1 LVRHSKTCIQIENLA
16 MKRQLPRWKNV
27 KPLLGWSLPK
37 LPLQDKKLKKV
48 VNMAEMRSL
57 AKKRVPKAVFDY
69 VDGGAN
75 DELAY
80 ARSQE
85 IYSKVEF
92 KARVLRDVSKIDL
105 NAEILDAKTS
115 LPIIFAPTGY
125 TRMMHYKGE
134 VMVAKVC
141 QENNLIYNLST
152 MGTTSSKEIGEQ
164 VSGVRRW
171 FQLYLWRDRDQSL
184 KFIEEAK
191 EAGFE
196 GLMLTVDTAVGGI
209 KWRDMRNGLT
219 VPPKIGLKTFFDM
232 ALKPKWWFNLL
243 TTAPLEFA
251 TFRNFNKPLSE
262 IAAKVFDPAV
272 TFEDVKWLR
281 SVWQG
286 KLIIKGIQTVEDASE
301 LAKIGIDA
309 IVLSNHGG
317 RQLDRSVVPLELLPS
332 VRAAIGA
339 KGSGPQI
346 YIDGAVMSGADV
358 IAAIALGADAVLIGR
373 AYLYG
378 AMAAGEGGVK
388 KVVELFRFEMETAMK
403 LMGAKNLGELS
414 PDFVN
419 IRA

>member
-1 LVRHSKTCIQIENLA
+1 
-16 MKRQLPRWKNV
+16 MKRQLPRWKSI
-27 KPLLGWSLPK
+27 KPLLGWELPK
-37 LPLQDKKLKKV
+37 SPFQDRKLNSV
-48 VNMAEMRSL
+48 VNLAELRSL
-57 AKKRVPKAVFDY
+57 AKRRVPKAVFDY

-85 IYSKVEF
+85 IYSRVEF
-92 KARVLRDVSKIDL
+92 KARVLRDVSVIDL
-105 NAEILDAKTS
+105 KTKILDKESA

-141 QENNLIYNLST
+141 DENNLIYNLST

-164 VSGVRRW
+164 VPNVRRW

-191 EAGFE
+191 AAGFE

-209 KWRDMRNGLT
+209 KWRDIRNGLT

-286 KLIIKGIQTVEDASE
+286 KLIIKGIQTVSDAQE
-301 LAKIGIDA
+301 LAKIGVDA

-317 RQLDRSVVPLELLPS
+317 RQLDRSVVPLELLPA
-332 VRAAIGA
+332 VRTAIGP
-339 KGSGPQI
+339 KGSGSEI
-346 YIDGAVMSGADV
+346 YIDGAIMSGADCL
-358 IAAIALGADAVLIGR
+358 AAVALGADAVLIGR

-378 AMAAGEGGVK
+378 AMAAGKNGVE
-388 KVVELFRFEMETAMK
+388 KVVEILRFEMETALK
-403 LMGAKNLGELS
+403 LMGAKNLSELS
-414 PDFVN
+414 PDFIN
-419 IRA
+419 IRS

>member
-1 LVRHSKTCIQIENLA
+1 
-16 MKRQLPRWKNV
+16 MKRQLPRWKSI
-27 KPLLGWSLPK
+27 KPLLGWGLPK
-37 LPLQDKKLKKV
+37 SPFQDRKLNSV
-48 VNMAEMRSL
+48 VNLAELRSL
-57 AKKRVPKAVFDY
+57 AKRRVPKAVFDY

-85 IYSKVEF
+85 IYSRVEF
-92 KARVLRDVSKIDL
+92 KARVLRDVSVINLKT
-105 NAEILDAKTS
+105 NILDKESA

-141 QENNLIYNLST
+141 DENNLIYNLST

-164 VSGVRRW
+164 VPNVRRW

-191 EAGFE
+191 AAGFE

-209 KWRDMRNGLT
+209 KWRDIRNGLT

-286 KLIIKGIQTVEDASE
+286 KLIIKGIQTVSDAQE
-301 LAKIGIDA
+301 LAKIGVDA

-317 RQLDRSVVPLELLPS
+317 RQLDRSVVPLELLPA
-332 VRAAIGA
+332 VRTAIGP
-339 KGSGPQI
+339 KGNSPEI
-346 YIDGAVMSGADV
+346 YIDGAIMSGADCL
-358 IAAIALGADAVLIGR
+358 AAVALGADAVLIGR

-378 AMAAGEGGVK
+378 AMAAGKNGVE
-388 KVVELFRFEMETAMK
+388 KVVEILRFEMETALK
-403 LMGAKNLGELS
+403 LMGAKNLSELS
-414 PDFVN
+414 PDFIN
-419 IRA
+419 IRS

>member
-1 LVRHSKTCIQIENLA
+1 
-16 MKRQLPRWKNV
+16 MKRQLPRWKSI
-27 KPLLGWSLPK
+27 KPLLGWGLPK
-37 LPLQDKKLKKV
+37 SPFRDRKLNSV
-48 VNMAEMRSL
+48 VNLAELRLL

-85 IYSKVEF
+85 IYSRVEF
-92 KARVLRDVSKIDL
+92 KARVLRDVSVINLKTK
-105 NAEILDAKTS
+105 ILDKESS
-115 LPIIFAPTGY
+115 LPLIFAPTGY
-125 TRMMHYKGE
+125 TRMMHYQGE

-141 QENNLIYNLST
+141 DENNLIYNLST

-164 VSGVRRW
+164 VPNVRRW

-191 EAGFE
+191 AAGFE

-209 KWRDMRNGLT
+209 KWRDIRNGLT

-243 TTAPLEFA
+243 STAPLEFA

-286 KLIIKGIQTVEDASE
+286 KLIIKGIQTVSDAQE
-301 LAKIGIDA
+301 LAKIGVDA

-317 RQLDRSVVPLELLPS
+317 RQLDRSVVPLELLPA
-332 VRAAIGA
+332 VRTAIGP
-339 KGSGPQI
+339 KGSGPEI
-346 YIDGAVMSGADV
+346 YIDGAIMSGADCL
-358 IAAIALGADAVLIGR
+358 AAVALGADAVLIGR

-378 AMAAGEGGVK
+378 AMAAGKNGVE
-388 KVVELFRFEMETAMK
+388 KVVEILRFEMETALK
-403 LMGAKNLGELS
+403 LMGAKNLSELS
-414 PDFVN
+414 PDFIN
-419 IRA
+419 IRS

>member
-1 LVRHSKTCIQIENLA
+1 
-16 MKRQLPRWKNV
+16 M
-27 KPLLGWSLPK
+27 PK
-37 LPLQDKKLKKV
+37 FPLQDRKLKSV
-48 VNMAEMRSL
+48 VNLAEMRNL

-85 IYSKVEF
+85 IYSRVEF

-105 NAEILDAKTS
+105 TCDVIGQKSA

-125 TRMMHYKGE
+125 TRMMHYQGE
-134 VMVAKVC
+134 VMVAKIC
-141 QENNLIYNLST
+141 EENNLIYNLST
-152 MGTTSSKEIGEQ
+152 MGTTSSEEIGNQ
-164 VSGVRRW
+164 VPGVRRW

-219 VPPKIGLKTFFDM
+219 VPPKIGFKTFFDM

-262 IAAKVFDPAV
+262 IAATVFDPAV

-286 KLIIKGIQTVEDASE
+286 KLVIKGIQSVADAAE
-301 LAKIGIDA
+301 LKKIGVDA

-317 RQLDRSVVPLELLPS
+317 RQLDRSVVPLELLPK
-332 VRAAIGA
+332 VRSEIGV

-346 YIDGAVMSGADV
+346 YIDGAIMSGADV
-358 IAAIALGADAVLIGR
+358 LAAIALGADAVLIGK

-378 AMAAGEGGVK
+378 AMAAGKSGVE
-388 KVVELFRFEMETAMK
+388 KVVEMFRFEMETALK
-403 LMGAKNLGELS
+403 LMGAKNLSELT

-419 IRA
+419 IRS

>member
-1 LVRHSKTCIQIENLA
+1 
-16 MKRQLPRWKNV
+16 MKRQLPRWKSI
-27 KPLLGWSLPK
+27 KPLLGWGLPK
-37 LPLQDKKLKKV
+37 SPFRDRKLNSV
-48 VNMAEMRSL
+48 VNLAELRSL
-57 AKKRVPKAVFDY
+57 AKRRVPKAVFDY

-85 IYSKVEF
+85 IYTRVEF
-92 KARVLRDVSKIDL
+92 KARVLRDVSVIDL
-105 NAEILDAKTS
+105 KTKILDKESA

-125 TRMMHYKGE
+125 TRMMHYQGE

-141 QENNLIYNLST
+141 DENNLIYNLST

-164 VSGVRRW
+164 VPNVRRW

-191 EAGFE
+191 AAGFE

-286 KLIIKGIQTVEDASE
+286 KLIIKGIQTVSDAQE
-301 LAKIGIDA
+301 LAKIGVDA

-317 RQLDRSVVPLELLPS
+317 RQLDRSVVPLELLPA
-332 VRAAIGA
+332 VRTAIGP
-339 KGSGPQI
+339 KGNSPEI
-346 YIDGAVMSGADV
+346 YIDGAIMSGADCL
-358 IAAIALGADAVLIGR
+358 AAVALGADAVLIGR

-378 AMAAGEGGVK
+378 AMAAGKNGVE
-388 KVVELFRFEMETAMK
+388 KVVEILRFEMETALK
-403 LMGAKNLGELS
+403 LMGAKNLSELS
-414 PDFVN
+414 PDFIN
-419 IRA
+419 IRS

>member
-1 LVRHSKTCIQIENLA
+1 MN
-16 MKRQLPRWKNV
+16 RQFPRWKNI

-37 LPLQDKKLKKV
+37 DPLADRKLKKV
-48 VNMAEMRSL
+48 VNLAEMRLLS
-57 AKKRVPKAVFDY
+57 KKRVPKAVFDY

-85 IYSKVEF
+85 IYSRVEF
-92 KARVLRDVSKIDL
+92 KAKVLRDVSKIDL
-105 NAEILDAKTS
+105 TS
-115 LPIIFAPTGY
+115 NIVGQKSALPIIFAPTGY
-125 TRMMHYKGE
+125 TRMMHYQGE

-141 QENNLIYNLST
+141 EANNLVYNLST
-152 MGTTSSKEIGEQ
+152 MGTTSSKEIGDQ
-164 VSGVRRW
+164 VPNVRRW
-171 FQLYLWRDRDQSL
+171 FQLYLWRDRTQSL
-184 KFIEEAK
+184 KFIEEAQI
-191 EAGFE
+191 AGFE
-196 GLMLTVDTAVGGI
+196 GLMLTVDTAIGGI

-251 TFRNFNKPLSE
+251 TFRNFNQPLSE

-281 SVWQG
+281 SVWKG
-286 KLIIKGIQTVEDASE
+286 KLIIKGIQTVSDAVE
-301 LAKIGIDA
+301 LKNIGVDA

-317 RQLDRSVVPLELLPS
+317 RQLDRSVVPLELLPQ
-332 VRAAIGA
+332 VRSAIGN
-339 KGSGPQI
+339 KGDGPQI
-346 YIDGAVMSGADV
+346 FIDGAIMSGADV
-358 IAAIALGADAVLIGR
+358 LAAIALGADAVLIGR

-378 AMAAGEGGVK
+378 AMAAGKKGVE
-388 KVVELFRFEMETAMK
+388 KVVEILRFEMETAMK
-403 LMGAKNLGELS
+403 LLGAKDLSELN

-419 IRA
+419 LRN

>member
-1 LVRHSKTCIQIENLA
+1 L
-16 MKRQLPRWKNV
+16 KRQFPRWKNI

-37 LPLQDKKLKKV
+37 DPFADRKLKKV
-48 VNMAEMRSL
+48 VNLAEMRLLS
-57 AKKRVPKAVFDY
+57 KKRVPKAVFDY

-85 IYSKVEF
+85 IYSRVEF
-92 KARVLRDVSKIDL
+92 RAKVLRDVSKIDL
-105 NAEILDAKTS
+105 TADIVGQKSA

-125 TRMMHYKGE
+125 TRMMHYQGE
-134 VMVAKVC
+134 VMIAKVC
-141 QENNLIYNLST
+141 EENDLVYNLST
-152 MGTTSSKEIGEQ
+152 MGTTSSKEIGDQ
-164 VSGVRRW
+164 VPTVRRW
-171 FQLYLWRDRDQSL
+171 FQLYLWRDRSQSL
-184 KFIEEAK
+184 KFIEEAQA
-191 EAGFE
+191 AGFE

-219 VPPKIGLKTFFDM
+219 VPPKIGLKTFLDM
-232 ALKPKWWFNLL
+232 ALKPKWWANLL

-281 SVWQG
+281 SVWKG
-286 KLIIKGIQTVEDASE
+286 KLIIKGIQTVSDAVE
-301 LAKIGIDA
+301 LKNIGVDA

-317 RQLDRSVVPLELLPS
+317 RQLDRSVVPLELLPQ
-332 VRAAIGA
+332 VRSAIGP
-339 KGSGPQI
+339 KGNGPQI
-346 YIDGAVMSGADV
+346 FIDGAIMSGADV
-358 IAAIALGADAVLIGR
+358 LAAIALGADAVLIGR

-378 AMAAGEGGVK
+378 AMAAGKKGVE
-388 KVVELFRFEMETAMK
+388 KVVEMLRFEMETAMK
-403 LMGAKNLGELS
+403 LLGAKDLSELN

-419 IRA
+419 IRN

>member
-1 LVRHSKTCIQIENLA
+1 
-16 MKRQLPRWKNV
+16 MKRQLPRWKNI

-37 LPLQDKKLKKV
+37 FPLQDRKLKNV
-48 VNMAEMRSL
+48 VNLAEMRNL

-85 IYSKVEF
+85 IYSRVEF

-105 NAEILDAKTS
+105 TCDVIGRRSA

-125 TRMMHYKGE
+125 TRMMHYQGE
-134 VMVAKVC
+134 VMVAKIC
-141 QENNLIYNLST
+141 EENNLIYNLST
-152 MGTTSSKEIGEQ
+152 MGTTSSEEIGNQ
-164 VSGVRRW
+164 VPNVRRW

-219 VPPKIGLKTFFDM
+219 VPPKIGFKTFFDM

-262 IAAKVFDPAV
+262 IAATVFDPAV

-286 KLIIKGIQTVEDASE
+286 KLIIKGIQTIADAAE
-301 LAKIGIDA
+301 LKKIGVDA

-317 RQLDRSVVPLELLPS
+317 RQLDRSVVPLELLPT
-332 VRAAIGA
+332 VRSEFGA

-346 YIDGAVMSGADV
+346 YIDGAIMSGADV
-358 IAAIALGADAVLIGR
+358 LAAVALGADAVLIGR

-378 AMAAGEGGVK
+378 AMAAGQSGVE
-388 KVVELFRFEMETAMK
+388 KVVAMFRFEMETAMK
-403 LMGAKNLGELS
+403 LMGAKNLTELT

-419 IRA
+419 IRS

>member
-1 LVRHSKTCIQIENLA
+1 
-16 MKRQLPRWKNV
+16 MKRQLPRWKNI
-27 KPLLGWSLPK
+27 KPLLGWGLPK
-37 LPLQDKKLKKV
+37 SPFQDRKLKSV
-48 VNMAEMRSL
+48 VNLAELRLL
-57 AKKRVPKAVFDY
+57 AKRRVPKAVFDY

-85 IYSKVEF
+85 IYSKIEF
-92 KARVLRDVSKIDL
+92 KARVLRDVSVIDL
-105 NAEILDAKTS
+105 KTKILGKESA

-125 TRMMHYKGE
+125 TRMMHYQGE

-141 QENNLIYNLST
+141 KENNLIYNLST

-164 VSGVRRW
+164 VPAVRRW
-171 FQLYLWRDRDQSL
+171 FQLYLWRDREQSL
-184 KFIEEAK
+184 KFIEEARA
-191 EAGFE
+191 AGFE

-219 VPPKIGLKTFFDM
+219 VPPKIGFKTFFDM

-286 KLIIKGIQTVEDASE
+286 KLIIKGIQTVSDAQE
-301 LAKIGIDA
+301 LAKIGVDA

-317 RQLDRSVVPLELLPS
+317 RQLDRSVVPLELLPE
-332 VRAAIGA
+332 VRTALGP
-339 KGSGPQI
+339 KGSGVEI
-346 YIDGAVMSGADV
+346 YIDGAVMSGADCL
-358 IAAIALGADAVLIGR
+358 AAVALGADAVLIGR

-378 AMAAGEGGVK
+378 AMAAGKNGVEK
-388 KVVELFRFEMETAMK
+388 AVEILRFEMETALK
-403 LMGAKNLGELS
+403 LMGAKNLSELS
-414 PDFVN
+414 PDFIN
-419 IRA
+419 IRS

>member
-1 LVRHSKTCIQIENLA
+1 
-16 MKRQLPRWKNV
+16 MKRQLPRWKNI
-27 KPLLGWSLPK
+27 KPLLGWSIPK
-37 LPLQDKKLKKV
+37 YPRSDKKLNNV
-48 VNMAEMRSL
+48 VNLAELRLL
-57 AKKRVPKAVFDY
+57 AKRRVPKAVFDY

-85 IYSKVEF
+85 IYSRIEF
-92 KARVLRDVSKIDL
+92 RARVLRDVSNIKL
-105 NAEILDAKTS
+105 NANILGADSA

-125 TRMMHYKGE
+125 TRMMHYQGE

-141 QENNLIYNLST
+141 EENNLIYNLST
-152 MGTTSSKEIGEQ
+152 MGTTSSSEIGKE

-184 KFIEEAK
+184 KFIQEAK
-191 EAGFE
+191 VAGFE

-219 VPPKIGLKTFFDM
+219 VPPKINLKTFIDM
-232 ALKPKWWFNLL
+232 AFKPKWWFNLL

-286 KLIIKGIQTVEDASE
+286 KLIIKGIQTVEDALE
-301 LAKIGIDA
+301 LTKIGVDA

-317 RQLDRSVVPLELLPS
+317 RQLDRSVVPLELLPQ
-332 VRAAIGA
+332 VRAALGA
-339 KGSGPQI
+339 KGGNVQL
-346 YIDGAVMSGADV
+346 YIDGAIMSGADV
-358 IAAIALGADAVLIGR
+358 LAAIALGADAVLIGR

-378 AMAAGEGGVK
+378 AMASGKAGVQ
-388 KVVELFRFEMETAMK
+388 KVVQILRFEMETAMK
-403 LMGAKNLGELS
+403 LMGVKDLSELT

-419 IRA
+419 IRS

>member
-1 LVRHSKTCIQIENLA
+1 

-37 LPLQDKKLKKV
+37 LPLQGKKLKKV
-48 VNMAEMRSL
+48 VNMAEMRNL
-57 AKKRVPKAVFDY
+57 AKKRIPKAVFDY

>member
-1 LVRHSKTCIQIENLA
+1 
-16 MKRQLPRWKNV
+16 MKRQFPRWKNI

-37 LPLQDKKLKKV
+37 DPFADRKLKKV
-48 VNMAEMRSL
+48 VNLAEMRLLS
-57 AKKRVPKAVFDY
+57 KKRVPKAVFDY

-75 DELAY
+75 DELAFI
-80 ARSQE
+80 RSQE
-85 IYSKVEF
+85 VYSRVEF

-105 NAEILDAKTS
+105 TANIMGQKSA

-125 TRMMHYKGE
+125 TRMMHYQGE
-134 VMVAKVC
+134 IMVAKVC
-141 QENNLIYNLST
+141 EENNLVYNLST

-164 VSGVRRW
+164 VPNVRRW
-171 FQLYLWRDRDQSL
+171 FQLYLWRDRSQSL
-184 KFIEEAK
+184 KFIEEAQA
-191 EAGFE
+191 AGFE

-232 ALKPKWWFNLL
+232 ALKPKWWANLL

-281 SVWQG
+281 SVWKG
-286 KLIIKGIQTVEDASE
+286 KLIIKGIQTVSDAVE
-301 LAKIGIDA
+301 LTKIGVDA

-317 RQLDRSVVPLELLPS
+317 RQLDRSVVPLELLPQ
-332 VRAAIGA
+332 VRSAIGP
-339 KGSGPQI
+339 KGNGPQI
-346 YIDGAVMSGADV
+346 FIDGAIMSGADV
-358 IAAIALGADAVLIGR
+358 LAAIALGADAVLIGR

-378 AMAAGEGGVK
+378 AMAAGKKGVE
-388 KVVELFRFEMETAMK
+388 KVVEMLRFEMETAMK
-403 LMGAKNLGELS
+403 LLGAKDLSELN

-419 IRA
+419 IRN

>member
-1 LVRHSKTCIQIENLA
+1 
-16 MKRQLPRWKNV
+16 MKRQLPRWKSI
-27 KPLLGWSLPK
+27 KPLLGWGLPK
-37 LPLQDKKLKKV
+37 SPFRDRKLNSV
-48 VNMAEMRSL
+48 VNLAELRSL
-57 AKKRVPKAVFDY
+57 AKRRVPKAVFDY

-85 IYSKVEF
+85 IYSRVEF
-92 KARVLRDVSKIDL
+92 KARVLRDVSVIDL
-105 NAEILDAKTS
+105 KTKILDKESA

-125 TRMMHYKGE
+125 TRMMHYQGE

-141 QENNLIYNLST
+141 NENNLIYNLST

-164 VSGVRRW
+164 VPNVRRW

-184 KFIEEAK
+184 KFIEEARA
-191 EAGFE
+191 AGFE

-209 KWRDMRNGLT
+209 KWRDIRNGLT

-286 KLIIKGIQTVEDASE
+286 KLIIKGIQTVSDAQE
-301 LAKIGIDA
+301 LAKIGVDA

-317 RQLDRSVVPLELLPS
+317 RQLDRSVVPLELLPA
-332 VRAAIGA
+332 VRTAIGP
-339 KGSGPQI
+339 KGSSPEI
-346 YIDGAVMSGADV
+346 YIDGAIMSGADCL
-358 IAAIALGADAVLIGR
+358 AAVALGADAVLIGR

-378 AMAAGEGGVK
+378 AMAAGKNGVE
-388 KVVELFRFEMETAMK
+388 KVVEILKFEMETALK
-403 LMGAKNLGELS
+403 LMGAKNLSELS
-414 PDFVN
+414 PDFIN
-419 IRA
+419 IRS

>member
-1 LVRHSKTCIQIENLA
+1 
-16 MKRQLPRWKNV
+16 MKRQLPRWKSI
-27 KPLLGWSLPK
+27 KPLLGWGLPK
-37 LPLQDKKLKKV
+37 SPFRDRKLNSV
-48 VNMAEMRSL
+48 VNFAELRSL
-57 AKKRVPKAVFDY
+57 AKRRVPKAVFDY

-85 IYSKVEF
+85 IYSRVEF
-92 KARVLRDVSKIDL
+92 KARVLRDVSVIDL
-105 NAEILDAKTS
+105 KTKILDKESA

-125 TRMMHYKGE
+125 TRMMHYQGE

-141 QENNLIYNLST
+141 NENNLIYNLST

-164 VSGVRRW
+164 VPNVRRW

-191 EAGFE
+191 AAGFE

-209 KWRDMRNGLT
+209 KWRDIRNGLT

-286 KLIIKGIQTVEDASE
+286 KLIIKGIQTVSDAQE
-301 LAKIGIDA
+301 LAKIGVDA

-317 RQLDRSVVPLELLPS
+317 RQLDRSVVPLELLPA
-332 VRAAIGA
+332 VRTAIGP
-339 KGSGPQI
+339 KGSSPEI
-346 YIDGAVMSGADV
+346 YIDGAIMSGADCL
-358 IAAIALGADAVLIGR
+358 AAVALGADAVLIGR

-378 AMAAGEGGVK
+378 AMAAGKNGVE
-388 KVVELFRFEMETAMK
+388 KVVEILRFEMETALK
-403 LMGAKNLGELS
+403 LMGAKNLSELS
-414 PDFVN
+414 PDFIN
-419 IRA
+419 IRS

>member
-1 LVRHSKTCIQIENLA
+1 
-16 MKRQLPRWKNV
+16 M
-27 KPLLGWSLPK
+27 PK
-37 LPLQDKKLKKV
+37 FPLQDRKLKSV
-48 VNMAEMRSL
+48 VNLAEMRNL

-85 IYSKVEF
+85 IYSRVEF

-105 NAEILDAKTS
+105 TCDVIGRRSA

-125 TRMMHYKGE
+125 TRMMHYQGE
-134 VMVAKVC
+134 VMVAKIC
-141 QENNLIYNLST
+141 EANDLIYNLST
-152 MGTTSSKEIGEQ
+152 MGTTSSEEIGNQ
-164 VSGVRRW
+164 VPNVRRW

-196 GLMLTVDTAVGGI
+196 ALMLTVDTAVGGI

-232 ALKPKWWFNLL
+232 ALMPKWWFNLL

-262 IAAKVFDPAV
+262 IAATVFDPAV

-286 KLIIKGIQTVEDASE
+286 KLIIKGIQSVADAAE
-301 LAKIGIDA
+301 LKKIGVDA

-317 RQLDRSVVPLELLPS
+317 RQLDRSVVPLELLPK
-332 VRAAIGA
+332 VRSEIGV

-346 YIDGAVMSGADV
+346 YIDGAIMSGADV
-358 IAAIALGADAVLIGR
+358 LAAIALGADAVLIGK

-378 AMAAGEGGVK
+378 AMAAGKSGVE
-388 KVVELFRFEMETAMK
+388 KVVEMFRFEMETALK
-403 LMGAKNLGELS
+403 LMGAKNLSELT

-419 IRA
+419 IRS

>member
-1 LVRHSKTCIQIENLA
+1 
-16 MKRQLPRWKNV
+16 MKRQFPRWKNI

-37 LPLQDKKLKKV
+37 DPFADRKLKKV
-48 VNMAEMRSL
+48 VNLAEMRLLS
-57 AKKRVPKAVFDY
+57 KKRVPKAVFDY

-85 IYSKVEF
+85 IYSRVEF
-92 KARVLRDVSKIDL
+92 RARVLRDVSKIDL
-105 NAEILDAKTS
+105 TADIVGQKSA

-125 TRMMHYKGE
+125 TRMMHYQGE
-134 VMVAKVC
+134 VMIAKVC
-141 QENNLIYNLST
+141 EENDLVYNLST
-152 MGTTSSKEIGEQ
+152 MGTTSSKEIGDQ
-164 VSGVRRW
+164 VPTVRRW
-171 FQLYLWRDRDQSL
+171 FQLYLWRDRSQSL
-184 KFIEEAK
+184 KFIEEAQA
-191 EAGFE
+191 AGFE

-219 VPPKIGLKTFFDM
+219 VPPKIGLKTFLDM
-232 ALKPKWWFNLL
+232 ALKPKWWANLL

-281 SVWQG
+281 SVWKG
-286 KLIIKGIQTVEDASE
+286 KLIIKGIQTVSDAVE
-301 LAKIGIDA
+301 LKNIGVDA

-317 RQLDRSVVPLELLPS
+317 RQLDRSVVPLELLPQ
-332 VRAAIGA
+332 VRSAIGA
-339 KGSGPQI
+339 KGNGPQI
-346 YIDGAVMSGADV
+346 FIDGAIMSGADV
-358 IAAIALGADAVLIGR
+358 LAAIALGADAVLIGR

-378 AMAAGEGGVK
+378 AMAAGKKGVE
-388 KVVELFRFEMETAMK
+388 KVVEMLRFEMETAMK
-403 LMGAKNLGELS
+403 LLGAKDLSELN

-419 IRA
+419 IRN

>member
-1 LVRHSKTCIQIENLA
+1 
-16 MKRQLPRWKNV
+16 M
-27 KPLLGWSLPK
+27 PK
-37 LPLQDKKLKKV
+37 FPLQDRKLKSV
-48 VNMAEMRSL
+48 VNLAEMRNL

-80 ARSQE
+80 VRSQE
-85 IYSKVEF
+85 IYSRVEF

-105 NAEILDAKTS
+105 TCDVLGQKTA
-115 LPIIFAPTGY
+115 LPLIFAPTGY
-125 TRMMHYKGE
+125 TRMMHYQGE
-134 VMVAKVC
+134 VMVAKIC
-141 QENNLIYNLST
+141 EENNLIYNLST
-152 MGTTSSKEIGEQ
+152 MGTTSSEEIGNQ
-164 VSGVRRW
+164 VPGVRRW

-219 VPPKIGLKTFFDM
+219 VPPKIGFKTFFDM

-262 IAAKVFDPAV
+262 IAATVFDPAV

-286 KLIIKGIQTVEDASE
+286 KLVIKGIQSVADAAE
-301 LAKIGIDA
+301 LKKIGVDA

-317 RQLDRSVVPLELLPS
+317 RQLDRSVVPLELLPK
-332 VRAAIGA
+332 VRSEIGV

-346 YIDGAVMSGADV
+346 YIDGAIMSGADV
-358 IAAIALGADAVLIGR
+358 LAAIALGADAVLIGR

-378 AMAAGEGGVK
+378 AMAAGKSGVE
-388 KVVELFRFEMETAMK
+388 KVVEMFRFEMETAMK
-403 LMGAKNLGELS
+403 LMGAKNLSELT
-414 PDFVN
+414 PDFIN
-419 IRA
+419 IRS

>member
-1 LVRHSKTCIQIENLA
+1 V
-16 MKRQLPRWKNV
+16 KRQFPRWKNI

-37 LPLQDKKLKKV
+37 DPMADRKLKKV
-48 VNMAEMRSL
+48 VNLAEMRLLSR
-57 AKKRVPKAVFDY
+57 KRVPKAVFDY

-85 IYSKVEF
+85 IYSRVEF
-92 KARVLRDVSKIDL
+92 KAKVLRDVSKIDL
-105 NAEILDAKTS
+105 TANIVGQISA

-125 TRMMHYKGE
+125 TRMMHYQGE

-141 QENNLIYNLST
+141 EENNLVYNLST
-152 MGTTSSKEIGEQ
+152 MGTTSSKEIGDQ
-164 VSGVRRW
+164 VPNVRRW
-171 FQLYLWRDRDQSL
+171 FQLYLWRDRSQSL
-184 KFIEEAK
+184 KFIEEAQI
-191 EAGFE
+191 AGFE

-281 SVWQG
+281 SVWKG
-286 KLIIKGIQTVEDASE
+286 KLIIKGIQTVSDAVE
-301 LAKIGIDA
+301 LKNIGVDA

-317 RQLDRSVVPLELLPS
+317 RQLDRSVVPLELLPQ
-332 VRAAIGA
+332 VRSAFGA
-339 KGSGPQI
+339 KGNGPQI
-346 YIDGAVMSGADV
+346 FIDGAIMSGADV
-358 IAAIALGADAVLIGR
+358 LAAIALGADAVLIGR

-378 AMAAGEGGVK
+378 AMAAGKKGVE
-388 KVVELFRFEMETAMK
+388 KVVEMLRFEMETAMK
-403 LMGAKNLGELS
+403 LLGAKDLSELN

-419 IRA
+419 IRH

>member
-1 LVRHSKTCIQIENLA
+1 MNR
-16 MKRQLPRWKNV
+16 RLPRWNNI
-27 KPLLGWSLPK
+27 KPLLGWSFF
-37 LPLQDKKLKKV
+37 QFKKFDYGLNKV
-48 VNMAEMRSL
+48 INLTDMRKL

-75 DELAY
+75 DEISY
-80 ARSQE
+80 TRSQE
-85 IYSKVEF
+85 VYSRVEF
-92 KARVLRDVSKIDL
+92 RARVLRDVSKIDL
-105 NAEILDAKTS
+105 SAAILGKNCS
-115 LPIIFAPTGY
+115 LPLIFAPTGY

-164 VSGVRRW
+164 VPGVRRW

-191 EAGFE
+191 
-196 GLMLTVDTAVGGI
+196 
-209 KWRDMRNGLT
+209 DMRNGLT
-219 VPPKIGLKTFFDM
+219 VPPKIGFRTFFDM

-281 SVWQG
+281 SVWHG
-286 KLIIKGIQTVEDASE
+286 KLIIKGIQTVEDATE
-301 LAKIGIDA
+301 LSKIGVDA

-317 RQLDRSVVPLELLPS
+317 RQLDRSVVPLELLPK
-332 VRAAIGA
+332 VRAAVGA

-346 YIDGAVMSGADV
+346 YIDGAIMSGADV
-358 IAAIALGADAVLIGR
+358 LAAIALGADAVLIGR

-378 AMAAGEGGVK
+378 AMAAGESGVK
-388 KVVELFRFEMETAMK
+388 KVIELFRFEMETAMK
-403 LMGAKNLGELS
+403 LMGARNLAELN

>member
-1 LVRHSKTCIQIENLA
+1 MSI
-16 MKRQLPRWKNV
+16 KRQLPRWKNI

-37 LPLQDKKLKKV
+37 FPLPDRKLKSV
-48 VNMAEMRSL
+48 VNLAEMRNL

-85 IYSKVEF
+85 IYSRVEF

-105 NAEILDAKTS
+105 TCDVFGQKSS

-125 TRMMHYKGE
+125 TRMMHYQGE
-134 VMVAKVC
+134 VMVAKIC

-152 MGTTSSKEIGEQ
+152 MGTTSSEEISNQ
-164 VSGVRRW
+164 VPGVRRW

-184 KFIEEAK
+184 KFIEEAE

-219 VPPKIGLKTFFDM
+219 VPPKIGFKTFFDM

-262 IAAKVFDPAV
+262 IAATVFDPAV

-286 KLIIKGIQTVEDASE
+286 KLIIKGIQTVADAAE
-301 LAKIGIDA
+301 LKKIGVDA

-317 RQLDRSVVPLELLPS
+317 RQLDRSVVPLELLPK
-332 VRAAIGA
+332 VRSEIGI

-346 YIDGAVMSGADV
+346 YIDGAIMSGADV
-358 IAAIALGADAVLIGR
+358 LAAVALGADAVLIGR

-378 AMAAGEGGVK
+378 AMAAGQSGVE
-388 KVVELFRFEMETAMK
+388 KVVEMFRFEMETAMK
-403 LMGAKNLGELS
+403 LMGAKNLSELT

-419 IRA
+419 IRS

>member
-1 LVRHSKTCIQIENLA
+1 
-16 MKRQLPRWKNV
+16 MKRQLPRWKNI
-27 KPLLGWSLPK
+27 KPLLGWGLPK
-37 LPLQDKKLKKV
+37 SPFRDRKLNSV
-48 VNMAEMRSL
+48 VNLAELRLL

-85 IYSKVEF
+85 IYSRVEF
-92 KARVLRDVSKIDL
+92 KARVLRDVSIINLKTK
-105 NAEILDAKTS
+105 ILDKESA

-125 TRMMHYKGE
+125 TRMMHYQGE

-141 QENNLIYNLST
+141 DENNLIYNLST

-164 VSGVRRW
+164 VPNVRRW

-191 EAGFE
+191 AAGFE

-209 KWRDMRNGLT
+209 KWRDIRNGLT

-286 KLIIKGIQTVEDASE
+286 KLIIKGIQTVSDAQE
-301 LAKIGIDA
+301 LAKIGVDA

-317 RQLDRSVVPLELLPS
+317 RQLDRSVVPLELLPA
-332 VRAAIGA
+332 VRTAIGP
-339 KGSGPQI
+339 KGSGSEI
-346 YIDGAVMSGADV
+346 YIDGAIMSGADCL
-358 IAAIALGADAVLIGR
+358 AAVALGADAVLIGR

-378 AMAAGEGGVK
+378 AMAAGKNGVE
-388 KVVELFRFEMETAMK
+388 KVVEILRFEMETALK
-403 LMGAKNLGELS
+403 LMGAKNLSELS
-414 PDFVN
+414 PDFIN
-419 IRA
+419 IRS

>member
-1 LVRHSKTCIQIENLA
+1 
-16 MKRQLPRWKNV
+16 MKRQLPRWKNI
-27 KPLLGWSLPK
+27 KPLLGWSFPK
-37 LPLQDKKLKKV
+37 FKNNDRRLNSAINISDLRV
-48 VNMAEMRSL
+48 L
-57 AKKRVPKAVFDY
+57 AKSRVPKAVFDY

-75 DELAY
+75 DEIAY

-85 IYSKVEF
+85 IYSRIEF

-105 NAEILDAKTS
+105 SAEILGNTS
-115 LPIIFAPTGY
+115 ALPIIFAPTGY

-134 VMVAKVC
+134 VMVAKIC

-152 MGTTSSKEIGEQ
+152 MGTTSSKEIGAQ
-164 VSGVRRW
+164 VPDVRRW
-171 FQLYLWRDRDQSL
+171 FQLYLWRDREQSL

-191 EAGFE
+191 LAGFE

-219 VPPKIGLKTFFDM
+219 VPPKIGFRTFFDM
-232 ALKPKWWFNLL
+232 ALKPRWWFNLL

-286 KLIIKGIQTVEDASE
+286 KLIIKGIQTVADATE
-301 LAKIGIDA
+301 LAKIGVDA

-317 RQLDRSVVPLELLPS
+317 RQLDRSVVPLELLPL
-332 VRAAIGA
+332 VRAAIGF

-346 YIDGAVMSGADV
+346 YIDGAIMSGSDV
-358 IAAIALGADAVLIGR
+358 LAAIALGADAVLIGR
-373 AYLYG
+373 SYLYG
-378 AMAAGEGGVK
+378 AMAAGEAGVR

-403 LMGAKNLGELS
+403 LMGVKNLSELTS
-414 PDFVN
+414 DFIN
-419 IRA
+419 IRS

>member
-1 LVRHSKTCIQIENLA
+1 
-16 MKRQLPRWKNV
+16 MKRQLPRWKNI
-27 KPLLGWSLPK
+27 KPLLGWSFPK
-37 LPLQDKKLKKV
+37 FINNDRRLNSAINISDLR
-48 VNMAEMRSL
+48 EL
-57 AKKRVPKAVFDY
+57 AKRRVPKAVFDY

-75 DELAY
+75 DEIAY

-85 IYSKVEF
+85 IYSRIEF
-92 KARVLRDVSKIDL
+92 KARVLRDVSNIDL
-105 NAEILDAKTS
+105 SAEILGNTS
-115 LPIIFAPTGY
+115 ELPIIFAPTGY

-134 VMVAKVC
+134 VMVAKIC

-152 MGTTSSKEIGEQ
+152 MGTTSSTEIGAQ
-164 VSGVRRW
+164 VPDVRRW
-171 FQLYLWRDRDQSL
+171 FQLYLWRDREQSL

-191 EAGFE
+191 LAGFE

-219 VPPKIGLKTFFDM
+219 VPPKIGFRTFFDM
-232 ALKPKWWFNLL
+232 ALKPRWWFNLL

-286 KLIIKGIQTVEDASE
+286 KLIIKGIQTVADATE
-301 LAKIGIDA
+301 LAKIGVDA

-317 RQLDRSVVPLELLPS
+317 RQLDRSVVPLELLPL
-332 VRAAIGA
+332 VRAAIGF

-346 YIDGAVMSGADV
+346 YIDGAIMSGADV
-358 IAAIALGADAVLIGR
+358 LAAIALGADAVLIGR

-378 AMAAGEGGVK
+378 AMAAGEAGVR
-388 KVVELFRFEMETAMK
+388 KVVEPFRFEMETAMK
-403 LMGAKNLGELS
+403 LMGVKNLSELTS
-414 PDFVN
+414 DFIN
-419 IRA
+419 IRS

>member
-1 LVRHSKTCIQIENLA
+1 
-16 MKRQLPRWKNV
+16 MKRQLPRWKNI
-27 KPLLGWSLPK
+27 KPLLGWGLPK
-37 LPLQDKKLKKV
+37 SPFQDRKLNSA
-48 VNMAEMRSL
+48 VNLAELRLL
-57 AKKRVPKAVFDY
+57 AKRRVPKAVFDY

-85 IYSKVEF
+85 IYSRIEF
-92 KARVLRDVSKIDL
+92 KARVLRDVSVIDL
-105 NAEILDAKTS
+105 KTKILGKESA

-125 TRMMHYKGE
+125 TRMMHYQGE

-141 QENNLIYNLST
+141 DENNLIYNLST
-152 MGTTSSKEIGEQ
+152 MGTTSSKEVGEQ
-164 VSGVRRW
+164 VPKVRRW
-171 FQLYLWRDRDQSL
+171 FQLYLWRDREQSL

-191 EAGFE
+191 AAGFE

-209 KWRDMRNGLT
+209 KWRDIRNGLT
-219 VPPKIGLKTFFDM
+219 VPPKIGLKTFVDM

-286 KLIIKGIQTVEDASE
+286 KLIIKGIQTVSDAQE
-301 LAKIGIDA
+301 LAKIGVDA

-317 RQLDRSVVPLELLPS
+317 RQLDRSVVPLELLPA
-332 VRAAIGA
+332 VRTALGP
-339 KGSGPQI
+339 KGSGVEI
-346 YIDGAVMSGADV
+346 YIDGAVMSGADCL
-358 IAAIALGADAVLIGR
+358 AAVALGADAVLIGR

-378 AMAAGEGGVK
+378 AMAAGKNGVE
-388 KVVELFRFEMETAMK
+388 KVVEILRFEMETALK
-403 LMGAKNLGELS
+403 LMGAKNLSELS
-414 PDFVN
+414 PDFIN
-419 IRA
+419 IRS

>member
-1 LVRHSKTCIQIENLA
+1 
-16 MKRQLPRWKNV
+16 MKRQFPRWKNI

-37 LPLQDKKLKKV
+37 DPFADRKLKKV
-48 VNMAEMRSL
+48 VNLAEMRLLS
-57 AKKRVPKAVFDY
+57 KKRVPKAVFDY

-75 DELAY
+75 DELAFV
-80 ARSQE
+80 RSQE
-85 IYSKVEF
+85 VYSRVEF

-105 NAEILDAKTS
+105 TANIMGQKSA

-125 TRMMHYKGE
+125 TRMMHYQGE
-134 VMVAKVC
+134 IMVAKVC
-141 QENNLIYNLST
+141 EENNLVYNLST
-152 MGTTSSKEIGEQ
+152 MGTTSSKEIGDQ
-164 VSGVRRW
+164 VPNVRRW
-171 FQLYLWRDRDQSL
+171 FQLYLWRDRSQSL
-184 KFIEEAK
+184 KFIEEAQA
-191 EAGFE
+191 AGFE

-232 ALKPKWWFNLL
+232 ALKPKWWANLL

-281 SVWQG
+281 SVWKG
-286 KLIIKGIQTVEDASE
+286 KLIIKGIQTVSDAVE
-301 LAKIGIDA
+301 LTKIGVDA

-317 RQLDRSVVPLELLPS
+317 RQLDRSVVPLELLPQ
-332 VRAAIGA
+332 VRSAIGP
-339 KGSGPQI
+339 KGNGPQI
-346 YIDGAVMSGADV
+346 FIDGAIMSGADV
-358 IAAIALGADAVLIGR
+358 LAAIALGADAVLIGR

-378 AMAAGEGGVK
+378 AMAAGKKGVE
-388 KVVELFRFEMETAMK
+388 KVVEMLRFEMETAMK
-403 LMGAKNLGELS
+403 LLGAKDLSELN

-419 IRA
+419 IRN

>member
-1 LVRHSKTCIQIENLA
+1 
-16 MKRQLPRWKNV
+16 MKRQLPRWKNI
-27 KPLLGWSLPK
+27 KPLLGWGVPK
-37 LPLQDKKLKKV
+37 TFFQDRKLNSV
-48 VNMAEMRSL
+48 VNLAELRLL
-57 AKKRVPKAVFDY
+57 AKRRVPKAVFDY

-85 IYSKVEF
+85 IYSRVEF
-92 KARVLRDVSKIDL
+92 KARVLRDVSVIDL
-105 NAEILDAKTS
+105 KTKILDKESA

-125 TRMMHYKGE
+125 TRMMHYQGE

-141 QENNLIYNLST
+141 DENNLIYNLST
-152 MGTTSSKEIGEQ
+152 MGTTSSKEVGEQ
-164 VSGVRRW
+164 VPMVRRW
-171 FQLYLWRDRDQSL
+171 FQLYLWRDREQSL

-191 EAGFE
+191 AAGFE

-209 KWRDMRNGLT
+209 KWRDIRNGLT
-219 VPPKIGLKTFFDM
+219 VPPKIGLKTFVDM

-286 KLIIKGIQTVEDASE
+286 KLIIKGIQTVSDAQE
-301 LAKIGIDA
+301 LAKIGVDA

-317 RQLDRSVVPLELLPS
+317 RQLDRSVVPLELLPA
-332 VRAAIGA
+332 VRTALGP
-339 KGSGPQI
+339 KGSGVEI
-346 YIDGAVMSGADV
+346 YIDGAVMSGADCL
-358 IAAIALGADAVLIGR
+358 AAVALGADAVLIGR

-378 AMAAGEGGVK
+378 AMAAGKNGVE
-388 KVVELFRFEMETAMK
+388 KVVEILRFEMETALK
-403 LMGAKNLGELS
+403 LMGAKNLLELS
-414 PDFVN
+414 PDFIN
-419 IRA
+419 IRS

>member
-1 LVRHSKTCIQIENLA
+1 V
-16 MKRQLPRWKNV
+16 KRQFPRWKNI

-37 LPLQDKKLKKV
+37 DPLADRKLKKV
-48 VNMAEMRSL
+48 VNLAEMRLLS
-57 AKKRVPKAVFDY
+57 KKRVPKAVFDY

-85 IYSKVEF
+85 VYSRVEF
-92 KARVLRDVSKIDL
+92 KAKVLRDVSKIDL
-105 NAEILDAKTS
+105 TANIVGQKSA

-125 TRMMHYKGE
+125 TRMMHYQGE

-141 QENNLIYNLST
+141 EENNLVYNLST
-152 MGTTSSKEIGEQ
+152 MGTTSSKEIGDQ
-164 VSGVRRW
+164 VPNVRRW
-171 FQLYLWRDRDQSL
+171 FQLYLWRDRSQSL
-184 KFIEEAK
+184 KFIEEAQL
-191 EAGFE
+191 AGFE

-281 SVWQG
+281 SVWKG
-286 KLIIKGIQTVEDASE
+286 KLIIKGIQTVSDAVE
-301 LAKIGIDA
+301 LKNIGVDA

-317 RQLDRSVVPLELLPS
+317 RQLDRSVVPLELLPQ
-332 VRAAIGA
+332 VRSAIGA
-339 KGSGPQI
+339 KGNGPQI
-346 YIDGAVMSGADV
+346 FIDGAIMSGADV
-358 IAAIALGADAVLIGR
+358 LAAIALGADAVLIGR

-378 AMAAGEGGVK
+378 AMAAGKKGVE
-388 KVVELFRFEMETAMK
+388 KVVEMLRFEMETAMK
-403 LMGAKNLGELS
+403 LLGAKDLSELN

-419 IRA
+419 IRN